1 MEYKNRMNFDK
12 KRLLAMERLSET
24 VQNECIKV
32 VDEMAPEVWQRLM
45 ASASPG
51 DLYEQ
56 LSQSDQAI
64 VEKWKEKRDY
74 LLRDMVQKEI
84 EARLEGDT
92 ALCRESTP
100 FIRVFVKSYDT
111 RESDAVSYAV
121 NSCEGAMLTIWN
133 PSEQQIGLLR
143 EGHVVR
149 IRNLAVRASK
159 HEGLLQITAG
169 GKTQMDLATSSP
181 IPLASIGYANRFFT
195 NILRVHLTAKK
206 CSAAMIPTSPAPE
219 VDTVGIVLRASQEGS
234 NPTEERETIYLT
246 DETGMVLKIERDQLL
261 DADDA
266 FSSLSSSAL
275 QNIENPVT
283 VAFRD
288 LRVTHFDFTENC
300 SVAVFAQ
307 TSSVAIQAA
316 NSRVSSLIRW
326 AKSASGSAILRRA
339 AACID
344 AGINTIRQQSSAA
357 TITAIGYIAGFDI
370 PDLPGEN
377 NPSHLE
383 IRVDC
388 GMPELQA
395 WDFPFFLLDEALR
408 ICSVT
413 PEPVSLDQAHDEK
426 YANLKV
432 LGKIFSARGLLL
444 SFSLRKKSSNMA
456 KPCDDE
462 RYEVRQVRVAD
473 CSALAELLISCSR

>member
-1 MEYKNRMNFDK
+1 
-12 KRLLAMERLSET
+12 
-24 VQNECIKV
+24 
-32 VDEMAPEVWQRLM
+32 MAPEVWQRLM

-206 CSAAMIPTSPAPE
+206 CSAAMIPTSPAP
-219 VDTVGIVLRASQEGS
+219 GKL
-234 NPTEERETIYLT
+234 ERKFI
-246 DETGMVLKIERDQLL
+246 
-261 DADDA
+261 
-266 FSSLSSSAL
+266 
-275 QNIENPVT
+275 
-283 VAFRD
+283 
-288 LRVTHFDFTENC
+288 
-300 SVAVFAQ
+300 
-307 TSSVAIQAA
+307 
-316 NSRVSSLIRW
+316 
-326 AKSASGSAILRRA
+326 
-339 AACID
+339 
-344 AGINTIRQQSSAA
+344 
-357 TITAIGYIAGFDI
+357 
-370 PDLPGEN
+370 
-377 NPSHLE
+377 
-383 IRVDC
+383 
-388 GMPELQA
+388 
-395 WDFPFFLLDEALR
+395 
-408 ICSVT
+408 
-413 PEPVSLDQAHDEK
+413 
-426 YANLKV
+426 
-432 LGKIFSARGLLL
+432 
-444 SFSLRKKSSNMA
+444 
-456 KPCDDE
+456 
-462 RYEVRQVRVAD
+462 
-473 CSALAELLISCSR
+473 ALAL